1 MNNLFSSF
9 DPTVIIIGINLSL
22 NWLAAL
28 GPLLFLPQIYWL
40 RGSQITTRVKA
51 VINYM
56 SSELRALFGPRALP
70 GTLIIFISMF
80 YFVLVTNFIG
90 LFPYVFTRSRHL
102 RITLSLGLPLWLG
115 MIVWSIL
122 FQLINFMSHLVPV
135 GTPGPLIPFMV
146 LIETVRNIIRPGT
159 LSIRLAANIVAG
171 HLLLTLLGSQGDLS
185 LFLLC
190 LMVAL
195 FLLLLLEVGVACIQ
209 AYVFTVLRSLYL
221 SETISKQFN
230 ISQSYVKFIM
240 SSISYCWWVSLAH
253 FWVNWGT
260 ISYVW
265 DSENIPS

>member
-1 MNNLFSSF
+1 MGKGSVRPQSFARNPYYFYLHVLFCISNKF
-9 DPTVIIIGINLSL
+9 
-22 NWLAAL
+22 
-28 GPLLFLPQIYWL
+28 Y
-40 RGSQITTRVKA
+40 
-51 VINYM
+51 
-56 SSELRALFGPRALP
+56 RALP
-70 GTLIIFISMF
+70 
-80 YFVLVTNFIG
+80 
-90 LFPYVFTRSRHL
+90 L
-102 RITLSLGLPLWLG
+102 RIYKVETPKDNTFFGATSLTWYDSL
-115 MIVWSIL
+115 VHL

-230 ISQSYVKFIM
+230 ISQS
-240 SSISYCWWVSLAH
+240 
-253 FWVNWGT
+253 
-260 ISYVW
+260 
-265 DSENIPS
+265 